1 MVTLSPVGLA
11 AAPVANQVSFLAT
24 FKEKLCRCV
33 CATSTNQPFATVTYR
48 NETPVLNGTT
58 VFVPIVATITI
69 TTPNACKC
77 QAETQVINEW
87 FVVAFQGR
95 TTLPTSAI
103 PESHSVTYAGHLVLS
118 TEKSGL
124 TSEVEAQKANAEQVL
139 ASADFYP
146 DPLKDEA
153 ACLRYAYK
161 IANDPDGYDG
171 MIFCRWTADAIGKA
185 IKLDWEK
192 FV

>member
-11 AAPVANQVSFLAT
+11 AAPVANQAAFLAT

-77 QAETQVINEW
+77 QAETQVINER
-87 FVVAFQGR
+87 F
-95 TTLPTSAI
+95 SAI
-103 PESHSVTYAGHLVLS
+103 EETVTGVKGSVDELKKMMS
-118 TEKSGL
+118 
-124 TSEVEAQKANAEQVL
+124 
-139 ASADFYP
+139 DF
-146 DPLKDEA
+146 
-153 ACLRYAYK
+153 
-161 IANDPDGYDG
+161 
-171 MIFCRWTADAIGKA
+171 
-185 IKLDWEK
+185 IKK
-192 FV
+192 MS

>member
-77 QAETQVINEW
+77 Q
-87 FVVAFQGR
+87 
-95 TTLPTSAI
+95 
-103 PESHSVTYAGHLVLS
+103 
-118 TEKSGL
+118 
-124 TSEVEAQKANAEQVL
+124 
-139 ASADFYP
+139 
-146 DPLKDEA
+146 DEA
-153 ACLRYAYK
+153 ACLRYAHK
-161 IANDPDGYDG
+161 VANDPDGYDG

-185 IKLDWEK
+185 IKLD
-192 FV
+192 

>member
-1 MVTLSPVGLA
+1 MERIINWEQWRMIFATSLSPVLA
-11 AAPVANQVSFLAT
+11 YLTPTVANQVSFLAT

-77 QAETQVINEW
+77 QAETQVINER

-95 TTLPTSAI
+95 TTLPTSVTINQLGMTQGLIKIVCGKSSCYAI
-103 PESHSVTYAGHLVLS
+103 NSSLSVS
-118 TEKSGL
+118 IP
-124 TSEVEAQKANAEQVL
+124 AE
-139 ASADFYP
+139 P
-146 DPLKDEA
+146 A
-153 ACLRYAYK
+153 A
-161 IANDPDGYDG
+161 
-171 MIFCRWTADAIGKA
+171 
-185 IKLDWEK
+185 
-192 FV
+192 